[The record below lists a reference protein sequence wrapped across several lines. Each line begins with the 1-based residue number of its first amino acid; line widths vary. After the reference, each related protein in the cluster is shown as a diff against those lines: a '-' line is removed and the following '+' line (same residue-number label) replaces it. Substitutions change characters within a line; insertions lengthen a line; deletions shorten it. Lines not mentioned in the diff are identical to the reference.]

1 MFLGWFWSGAVLV
14 SVVFA
19 LIFNRGGELT
29 AEALSEA
36 AKGLIEQ
43 IPQNKREEIYDLV
56 KKGEK
61 IKAIEKVRE
70 IGGFGLAEAKR
81 LVDDLQQNLK

>member
-1 MFLGWFWSGAVLV
+1 M
-14 SVVFA
+14 
-19 LIFNRGGELT
+19 
-29 AEALSEA
+29 
-36 AKGLIEQ
+36 IEQ

>member
-1 MFLGWFWSGAVLV
+1 MGLFDKLF
-14 SVVFA
+14 
-19 LIFNRGGELT
+19 GGKKSKDEI

-81 LVDDLQQNLK
+81 LVDDLQQNMK